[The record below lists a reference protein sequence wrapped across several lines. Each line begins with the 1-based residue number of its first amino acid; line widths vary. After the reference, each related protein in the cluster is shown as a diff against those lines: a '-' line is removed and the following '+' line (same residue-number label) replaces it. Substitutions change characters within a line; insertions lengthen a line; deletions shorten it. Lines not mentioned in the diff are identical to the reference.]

1 MSKQAFSSS
10 REGLKNI
17 GYGCKPKGIK
27 KMHGCTRRSTG
38 TVALRCCSLQAVC
51 QVAGWGAAYEML
63 PPCQERKG
71 GAAASWR
78 WPTPTLRWDV
88 APGGVQLSE
97 KRDLREQG
105 DKASGAWRLAH
116 RRKLRARGFWPRSM
130 ELTERE
136 ETIGQP
142 ANRKNGTCL
151 AVGKRVGFSVSAVA
165 DRGSRRPGRERER
178 ERTGGRCVYPLLPL
192 SGAIWKHHVLYG
204 HLCSPL

>member
-1 MSKQAFSSS
+1 MGVNQ
-10 REGLKNI
+10 RELKK
-17 GYGCKPKGIK
+17 C
-27 KMHGCTRRSTG
+27 M
-38 TVALRCCSLQAVC
+38 VARDARLEQWLCDAAACRPCARWQGGALPARCCRRARR
-51 QVAGWGAAYEML
+51 GRAALL
-63 PPCQERKG
+63 PPG
-71 GAAASWR
+71 VG
-78 WPTPTLRWDV
+78 PTLRWDV

-178 ERTGGRCVYPLLPL
+178 GREEDAYILFYPFPGPSGNIMSCMATSALRYEAACVYWMPIERL
-192 SGAIWKHHVLYG
+192 
-204 HLCSPL
+204 

>member
-1 MSKQAFSSS
+1 
-10 REGLKNI
+10 
-17 GYGCKPKGIK
+17 
-27 KMHGCTRRSTG
+27 MHGCTRRSTG

-51 QVAGWGAAYEML
+51 QVAGWGAACEML

-178 ERTGGRCVYPLLPL
+178 ERGREEDAYILFYPFPGPSGNIMSCMATSALRYEAACVYWMPIERL
-192 SGAIWKHHVLYG
+192 
-204 HLCSPL
+204 

>member
-1 MSKQAFSSS
+1 M
-10 REGLKNI
+10 
-17 GYGCKPKGIK
+17 
-27 KMHGCTRRSTG
+27 
-38 TVALRCCSLQAVC
+38 VARDARLEQWLCDAAACRPCARWQGGALPARCCRRARR
-51 QVAGWGAAYEML
+51 GRAALL
-63 PPCQERKG
+63 PPG
-71 GAAASWR
+71 VG
-78 WPTPTLRWDV
+78 PTLRWDV

-178 ERTGGRCVYPLLPL
+178 EDGRKMRISSSTPFRGHLETSCPVWPPLLSAMRL
-192 SGAIWKHHVLYG
+192 RVFIGCRSNGCENKRRRG
-204 HLCSPL
+204 